1 MIGLLIKDYYTIRKY
16 GVFLLAMGV
25 LYAGI
30 GSVNSMH
37 SPVLFSVFLFLYM
50 GVLTGSV
57 INLEEKSH
65 WEEYA
70 VMLPYS
76 RNKLV
81 AEKYVLSLLNIG
93 VASLIYLVLNL
104 ILMAMGMNRMI
115 LEDVLYMMLIGA
127 SVGLLLPAIS
137 LPWMFWLGGTKG
149 RICMIV
155 SVGIIVCVLGGFSM
169 IGTESGAQM
178 WMNQGWQF
186 GIVLAAGALAVL
198 GLSMLI
204 SMAVYARRE
213 L

>member
-1 MIGLLIKDYYTIRKY
+1 MIGLLIKDYYSIRKY

-115 LEDVLYMMLIGA
+115 L
-127 SVGLLLPAIS
+127 
-137 LPWMFWLGGTKG
+137 
-149 RICMIV
+149 
-155 SVGIIVCVLGGFSM
+155 
-169 IGTESGAQM
+169 
-178 WMNQGWQF
+178 
-186 GIVLAAGALAVL
+186 
-198 GLSMLI
+198 
-204 SMAVYARRE
+204 
-213 L
+213 